1 MANRVYNIMFHT
13 HTVSGISISALLFV
27 IFFAGSISFLRDE
40 ISAWER
46 NESVQKDYFETAD
59 YDSLLQKMG
68 EDTNLYGR
76 DITFSNRY
84 FERRVTVNM
93 SASKDT
99 TLQEESPSRG
109 RRGNFFY
116 LNVANKTKSDYAENY
131 SLGEFFYRLHF
142 FAQLNFFGRSGYLL
156 AGIVAFFFLF
166 AVITGVIVHWKKII
180 PSFYVFRPKAK
191 WKAMWT
197 DAHVGLGLIGLP
209 YQFMFAVTGAYLIVG
224 YTIMTPAVQ
233 SFLFNDDAAKMQE
246 ISSFAGAPD
255 YTFTGKKLSEPP
267 IIAPF
272 IEKTKEKW
280 PDLAINELQLINYG
294 DANMHVKVG
303 GSPQFEDQ
311 LLGTG
316 HLTFRV
322 ADGSV
327 VETEDP
333 YASIGYTE
341 GARNLMLRLHYG
353 DFGGYGMKLIYFILG
368 LITCFV
374 ILSGVLIWLTARDRK
389 ATSPAKKTFNSWLVR
404 IYMAACLS
412 MLPVTAF
419 TFIAVKCFADGFSGT
434 RMDFIFHIFFWS
446 WLGLSVLLLFLRSN
460 YLANKICLV
469 LGGILG
475 IAVPVSNGIMTGNWP
490 WETWR
495 LGYFQIFVVD
505 VFWLALSITA
515 LLVAFKLKPRDEA
528 ESKDKRFPKSKK
540 QLIEG

>member
-13 HTVSGISISALLFV
+13 HTISGIFISALLYI

-46 NESVQKDYFETAD
+46 NEPVAKNYFETAD
-59 YDSLLQKMG
+59 YDAALKKLS
-68 EDTNLYGR
+68 EETNLYGR

-99 TLQEESPSRG
+99 TLQEETSSLG

-116 LNVANKTKSDYAENY
+116 LDVANKTKKDYSENY

-156 AGIVAFFFLF
+156 AGIIAFFFLF

-191 WKAMWT
+191 WKALWT

-209 YQFMFAVTGAYLIVG
+209 YQFMFAVTGVYLIVG
-224 YTIMTPAVQ
+224 YSIMTPTVQ
-233 SFLFNDDAAKMQE
+233 SFLYDGDAAKIQE
-246 ISSFAGAPD
+246 ISGFTGGPE
-255 YTFTGKKLSEPP
+255 YTFEGKKLSEPTK
-267 IIAPF
+267 IAPF
-272 IEKTKEKW
+272 IEKTREKW

-303 GSPQFEDQ
+303 GSPQFEDK

-316 HLTFRV
+316 HLTYRV
-322 ADGSV
+322 SDGAV

-333 YASIGYTE
+333 YAGVGYAD

-374 ILSGVLIWLTARDRK
+374 IISGVLIWLTARDRK
-389 ATSPAKKTFNSWLVR
+389 ATSQAKRTFNSWLVR
-404 IYMAACLS
+404 VYMAVCLS
-412 MLPVTAF
+412 IFPVTAF
-419 TFIAVKCFADGFSGT
+419 TFIAVKCFADTYSGA
-434 RMDFIFHIFFWS
+434 RMDFIFQFFFWT
-446 WLGLSVLLLFLRSN
+446 WLVVSVLLLFLRSN
-460 YLANKICLV
+460 YLANKICLI

-475 IAVPVSNGIMTGNWP
+475 IMVPVSNGIMTGNWP
-490 WETWR
+490 WETFR
-495 LGYFQIFVVD
+495 QGYFQIFVVD

-515 LLVAFKLKPRDEA
+515 LLVAFKMKPREKT
-528 ESKDKRFPKSKK
+528 EPNRKRAAKPKNLSSS
-540 QLIEG
+540 